1 MIRGFQAALKEKI
14 TSGGAPVDGD
24 TPRFGGVD
32 DLTPPPPAASVTTL
46 PGDTF
51 MRAELSEIDLSPI
64 GELVRIRKEETVLE
78 ERLAKMEAKNEKVS
92 PVVYARVKGDY
103 EARRNALAKESQ
115 PLKEKAHREYQRLK
129 LLRAEVERA
138 VEAVS
143 LEKEELEFRK
153 DLGEFAD
160 DEFKKRLSDCEKRL
174 AAERQELEGVLQMRN
189 TFAGAFRSEEELES
203 SALPAPPAPPAPPPV
218 APHPPAA
225 EEAPTPDATVI
236 GGSRPP
242 AVTAPQTPPAVPNA
256 DATVMGPVGATV
268 IGAAGVPPPSH
279 SATIVLPRARLSLLE
294 GENPVKEFV
303 LKPGASVIGRL
314 AQSDIQLPSTD
325 VSRRHAQV
333 TFGPEGCFVSDLGS
347 ENGVAVNGKR
357 IERQRL
363 EDGDVIALGKQR
375 LLFRA

>member
-1 MIRGFQAALKEKI
+1 
-14 TSGGAPVDGD
+14 
-24 TPRFGGVD
+24 
-32 DLTPPPPAASVTTL
+32 
-46 PGDTF
+46 

-78 ERLAKMEAKNEKVS
+78 ERLAKMEAKNKKVS

-103 EARRNALAKESQ
+103 EARRSALARESQ

-129 LLRAEVERA
+129 LLRGEVERA
-138 VEAVS
+138 VEAVA

-153 DLGEFAD
+153 DLGEFPD
-160 DEFKKRLSDCEKRL
+160 DEFRKRLADCEKRL
-174 AAERQELEGVLQMRN
+174 AEERQELEGVLQMRN

-203 SALPAPPAPPAPPPV
+203 TPAPAPPAPAPPP
-218 APHPPAA
+218 AATRPAETDEPPSS
-225 EEAPTPDATVI
+225 DATVI
-236 GGSRPP
+236 GGDRPP
-242 AVTAPQTPPAVPNA
+242 IPAAPPAPPRPSSPQEATNPGSGGNA
-256 DATVMGPVGATV
+256 GATV
-268 IGAAGVPPPSH
+268 IGAPGATVIGSSVPGAH

-294 GENPVKEFV
+294 GDTPVKEFV
-303 LKPGASVIGRL
+303 LKPGTSVIGRL
-314 AQSDIQLPSTD
+314 AQSDVQLPSSD

-347 ENGVAVNGKR
+347 ENGVSVNGKR
-357 IERQRL
+357 IERHRL